1 MSLWWTLVAVCIINY
16 CLTTGSLLL
25 SIRAARIRQELAYG
39 GDAAAAK
46 RIILP
51 CFRPLFRG
59 LIAFYGI
66 LALALSLTFVDTDI
80 EGGYFHILQYF
91 NFCSISVFVITPVL
105 LLQSSVSVGAFWKSF
120 YIVFPWWCLCSIFW
134 GLDYINGDYQLIF
147 SLLFVLT
154 ASVPPVIL
162 SVLMLT
168 KSIKS
173 RVQLGSVS
181 NRNSIEFLLL
191 YALLYGV
198 FYVAAL
204 ATNSSDTRF
213 KLTAVLTAVSF
224 VCNQIFPFALYRTL
238 LADTKFW
245 RGLGRHNKMGINV
258 HDDLRESGVAVFRP
272 TMDMSVITSTFQ
284 DMMAGI
290 GNISVDFAYLQLER
304 IIGHGATSEV
314 YCGRYKKKLVA
325 IKLSNPPEVTEEAI
339 DVFVAEARI
348 AASLSH
354 PNIVQFVGICVRPPQ
369 IAMVFEFC
377 EGGNLK
383 SNLQKNAD
391 KWTPAKRINACLDA
405 CRAME
410 AFHHQGLIHRDLKA
424 ENFFVGRK
432 QIVKLGDFGE
442 STHTRTVES
451 TASRRM
457 TILGTVAFMAPELI
471 AAKRHYTEAIDIY
484 ALAITLWEIWTGR
497 DPYEDISQFDI
508 YTKVAQGYRPGL
520 PDNAPPGFNEL
531 LQAAWQEDPAL
542 RPDASDLL
550 AQVEE
555 VYRAFTGQA
564 VPVVEVEERPSLF
577 RTNSKQVSL
586 DSSAGNAAKRASKD
600 TLTTADSST
609 VVLESGLVKGDP
621 SAFAGE
627 ITTSAEVNPLHAR
640 VASALLGSPARRE
653 VSTSTAASSRPTS
666 GLSSVGSAHS
676 DIELATVTRSATA
689 LASASAP
696 ASTLAGDSIDRDAP
710 AGVNSSLNNPDIT
723 Q

>member
-1 MSLWWTLVAVCIINY
+1 M
-16 CLTTGSLLL
+16 
-25 SIRAARIRQELAYG
+25 
-39 GDAAAAK
+39 
-46 RIILP
+46 
-51 CFRPLFRG
+51 
-59 LIAFYGI
+59 
-66 LALALSLTFVDTDI
+66 
-80 EGGYFHILQYF
+80 
-91 NFCSISVFVITPVL
+91 
-105 LLQSSVSVGAFWKSF
+105 
-120 YIVFPWWCLCSIFW
+120 
-134 GLDYINGDYQLIF
+134 
-147 SLLFVLT
+147 
-154 ASVPPVIL
+154 
-162 SVLMLT
+162 LMLT

-191 YALLYGV
+191 YSLLYGV
-198 FYVAAL
+198 FYVAAVS
-204 ATNSSDTRF
+204 TKSSNTRF
-213 KLTAVLTAVSF
+213 VLTAVLTAVSF

-290 GNISVDFAYLQLER
+290 DNISVDFAYLQLER

-383 SNLQKNAD
+383 SNLQKNVD

-410 AFHHQGLIHRDLKA
+410 AFHQQGLIHRDLKA

-432 QIVKLGDFGE
+432 QVVKLGDFGE

-451 TASRRM
+451 TATRRM

-484 ALAITLWEIWTGR
+484 ALAVTLWEIWTGK

-508 YTKVAQGYRPGL
+508 YTKVAEGYRPAL
-520 PDNAPPGFNEL
+520 PDNAPPGFNDL
-531 LQAAWQEDPAL
+531 LKAAWQEDPAL
-542 RPDASDLL
+542 RPDASDVL
-550 AQVEE
+550 AQVED
-555 VYRAFTGQA
+555 VYRAYTGQA
-564 VPVVEVEERPSLF
+564 VPVIEVEPAVRPTLF
-577 RTNSKQVSL
+577 RTNSKQVSV
-586 DSSAGNAAKRASKD
+586 DSQGNVAKRVSKD
-600 TLTTADSST
+600 TLATADNT
-609 VVLESGLVKGDP
+609 VDLESGLAKNGDP
-621 SAFAGE
+621 
-627 ITTSAEVNPLHAR
+627 TSSHNTGIASTSEVNPLHAR
-640 VASALLGSPARRE
+640 ASAVPSSPSRRN
-653 VSTSTAASSRPTS
+653 VSTSSAGSSRPTS
-666 GLSSVGSAHS
+666 GISSVTSAQS
-676 DIELATVTRSATA
+676 DIELATVSRSAVP
-689 LASASAP
+689 SAAAAP
-696 ASTLAGDSIDRDAP
+696 AVSTAEADSSNRDTPVGASSSID
-710 AGVNSSLNNPDIT
+710 NPEST